1 MPREVGP
8 TPFWPESRGRKNP
21 FYFRSLPLADLD
33 DDATAR
39 GEESDRFAGYF
50 AVRIETIGA
59 AI

>member
-8 TPFWPESRGRKNP
+8 TPLWPESRRRKNP
-21 FYFRSLPLADLD
+21 FYFISLTFADLD

-50 AVRIETIGA
+50 AVRIETIGP